1 VYFAY
6 PLPWWAL
13 AAILLLLAAL
23 ATAAYARARARLGR
37 NARAVLTTL
46 RFVTLTLLVLF
57 LLRPVIPLA
66 RSGGGGGIVAVLV
79 DTSRSMG
86 LSESG
91 VTRLARAKSIVRDL
105 LVPDL
110 ARGYRVEVLSAGDH
124 LQRAD
129 LEALRPDARLT
140 DLPGAVAAARDRY
153 RDRDLAGIV
162 VISDGGNSMPID
174 HAELRGDGTSPVFT
188 VGVGETQ
195 IRHDREVRSVTAGPS
210 AMDAS
215 LVDITATL
223 VSHGASGSSQVRL
236 LQGTRVLEVRDVTL
250 PVDGAP
256 VQLTFPVAPSRDA
269 ATVFRVEVSGDDR
282 ELTGENNR
290 MDVLVPAPGRPR
302 RILFVEGAPGFEHT
316 FLRRAWR
323 DDPSLDVDAVVRKGR
338 DDRGQ
343 DTYYVQA
350 AAQRTAALATGFP
363 VSREALYIYDA
374 VVLANTNLDTLSREA
389 LEQLAEFVG
398 ERGGGL
404 LVLGARALS
413 PQGLAQSTFDR
424 VLPVDLTDR
433 GGGLARTSL
442 PAADR
447 FRVALTEAGLRHP
460 VMRLGAADDDTR
472 RRWLAL
478 PALGGAAPLGTP
490 RPGASVLAAT
500 QASTGA
506 TVPLVAVQRYG
517 RGRAL
522 VFGGEGSWRW
532 KMLMP
537 SSDGTYDAFW
547 RQAARWLASEAPE
560 PLSVT
565 VTPSAAVGAAAA
577 VDVSVRD
584 ASYAPVADA
593 QVRVTVRDPGGAARE
608 IAASPAA
615 DGTPGRHAA
624 TFVPDE
630 PGLYRVSVEARR
642 GDVVVGSTEQPVL
655 AGGADP
661 EFVDP
666 RLNETVL
673 RQLAER
679 TGGRYLTGADAT
691 EIGDALRAGRAERH
705 PPQVR
710 DLWHNAWS
718 FGMIVAL
725 LAAEWALRRKWGLR

>member
-23 ATAAYARARARLGR
+23 AIAAYARARARLGR
-37 NARAVLTTL
+37 TARAVLTTL

-66 RSGGGGGIVAVLV
+66 RSGGGGGVVAVLV

-91 VTRLARAKSIVRDL
+91 VTRLARAKALVRDR

-129 LEALRPDARLT
+129 LEALRPDARQT

-162 VISDGGNSMPID
+162 VISDGGNSVPID
-174 HAELRGDGTSPVFT
+174 HAEVRGDGTSPVFT

-223 VSHGASGSSQVRL
+223 VSHGASGRSQVRL

-250 PVDGAP
+250 PADGAP

-269 ATVFRVEVSGDDR
+269 ATVFRVEVTGDDR

-343 DTYYVQA
+343 DTYYIQA

-363 VSREALYIYDA
+363 MSREALYIYDA

-389 LEQLAEFVG
+389 LEQLADFVG

-413 PQGLAQSTFDR
+413 PQGLAQSTLDR

-460 VMRLGAADDDTR
+460 VMRLGTADDDTR

-478 PALGGAAPLGTP
+478 PALGGAVPLGAP

-537 SSDGTYDAFW
+537 SSDATYDAFW

-560 PLSVT
+560 PVSVT
-565 VTPSAAVGAAAA
+565 VTPSAPLGAAAA
-577 VDVSVRD
+577 IDVSVRG

-608 IAASPAA
+608 IAVSPAA

-642 GDVVVGSTEQPVL
+642 GDVVVGSSEQPVL

-679 TGGRYLTGADAT
+679 TGGRYLTSADAT
-691 EIGDALRAGRAERH
+691 EVGDALRAGRAERH

-718 FGMIVAL
+718 FGVIVAL

>member
-1 VYFAY
+1 MYFAY

-37 NARAVLTTL
+37 TARAVLTTL
-46 RFVTLTLLVLF
+46 RFVTLTLLVFF

-66 RSGGGGGIVAVLV
+66 RSGGGGGVVAVLV

-91 VTRLARAKSIVRDL
+91 VTRLSRAKAIVRDL

-110 ARGYRVEVLSAGDH
+110 VRAYRVEVLSAGDH

-129 LEALRPDARLT
+129 LEALRSVARLT

-188 VGVGETQ
+188 IGVGETQ
-195 IRHDREVRSVTAGPS
+195 IRHDREVRSITAGPS

-236 LQGTRVLEVRDVTL
+236 LQGTRVLEVRDVTM
-250 PVDGAP
+250 PADGAP

-350 AAQRTAALATGFP
+350 AGQRTAALATGFP

-389 LEQLAEFVG
+389 LEQLADFVG

-413 PQGLAQSTFDR
+413 PQGLAQSTLDR

-460 VMRLGAADDDTR
+460 VMRLGTADDDTR

-478 PALGGAAPLGTP
+478 PALGGAAPLGAP

-565 VTPSAAVGAAAA
+565 VTPSAPVAAAAA

-584 ASYAPVADA
+584 ASYAPVADG
-593 QVRVTVRDPGGAARE
+593 QVRVTVRDPSGAARE

-655 AGGADP
+655 AGGTDP

-679 TGGRYLTGADAT
+679 TGGRYLTGADAA

-710 DLWHNAWS
+710 DLWHNAWA

-725 LAAEWALRRKWGLR
+725 LAAEWGLRRKWGLR

>member
-13 AAILLLLAAL
+13 VAILLLAAAL
-23 ATAAYARARARLGR
+23 AVGAYGRSRARLR
-37 NARAVLTTL
+37 RTPRAVLTTL
-46 RFVTLTLLVLF
+46 RFVTLTLLVLC

-66 RSGGGGGIVAVLV
+66 RSGGGGGVVAVLV

-86 LSESG
+86 LSEG
-91 VTRLARAKSIVRDL
+91 GLTRLARAKAIVRDR

-110 ARGYRVEVLSAGDH
+110 GRGYRVEVLSAGDH
-124 LQRAD
+124 VHRAD
-129 LEALRPDARLT
+129 LQALAPDARQT

-162 VISDGGNSMPID
+162 VISDGGNSVPID
-174 HAELRGDGTSPVFT
+174 HAEVAGDGTSPVFT
-188 VGVGETQ
+188 IGVGEAQ

-223 VSHGASGSSQVRL
+223 VGHGASGRSQVRL
-236 LQGTRVLEVRDVTL
+236 LQGTRVLEVRDVML
-250 PVDGAP
+250 PADGAP

-269 ATVFRVEVSGDDR
+269 ATVFRVEVTSDAR
-282 ELTGENNR
+282 ELTAENNR

-316 FLRRAWR
+316 FLRRGWR

-338 DDRGQ
+338 DDQGQ
-343 DTYYVQA
+343 DTYYIQA
-350 AAQRTAALATGFP
+350 AAQRTAALSTGFP
-363 VSREALYIYDA
+363 VSRAALYAYDA
-374 VVLANTNLDTLSREA
+374 VVLANTNLDALPRDA
-389 LEQLAEFVG
+389 LEQLADFVG

-413 PQGLAQSTFDR
+413 PQGLAQSTLDR

-447 FRVALTEAGLRHP
+447 FRVAITETGLRHP
-460 VMRLGAADDDTR
+460 VMRLGTADDDTR

-478 PALGGAAPLGTP
+478 PPLGGVAQLGAP

-500 QASTGA
+500 QAGTGA

-522 VFGGEGSWRW
+522 IFGGEGSWRW

-537 SSDGTYDAFW
+537 SVDGTYDAFW
-547 RQAARWLASEAPE
+547 RQAARWLAGDAPE
-560 PLSVT
+560 PVSVT
-565 VTPSAAVGAAAA
+565 VAQSAPLGAAAA
-577 VDVSVRD
+577 IDVSVRD
-584 ASYAPVADA
+584 PSYAPVADA
-593 QVRVTVRDPGGAARE
+593 QVRMTVRDPGGAARE
-608 IAASPAA
+608 IAVSPAA

-642 GDVVVGSTEQPVL
+642 GNAVLGSSEQPVF

-666 RLNETVL
+666 RLNDTVL
-673 RQLAER
+673 RQIAER
-679 TGGRYLTGADAT
+679 SGGRYLSAADA
-691 EIGDALRAGRAERH
+691 IRLGDALRAGRAQRH
-705 PPQVR
+705 PPEVR

-718 FGMIVAL
+718 FGLIVAL
-725 LAAEWALRRKWGLR
+725 LATEWGLRRKWGLR